1 MEKPMKTN
9 ATITSVSPTEFK
21 LAGNIDFDNVENILQ
36 QGCEI
41 LSKATA
47 QIKFNFGEIE
57 QSNSAG
63 LALLT
68 GLLRFA
74 NEHKKNILFLQ
85 LPAKVLAAAK
95 VCDLDAIL
103 PCTTTTSVN

>member
-1 MEKPMKTN
+1 MGTN
-9 ATITSVSPTEFK
+9 AMITATSATEFNVS
-21 LAGNIDFDNVENILQ
+21 GVIDFDNVEAVLRE
-36 QGCEI
+36 GCDI
-41 LSKATA
+41 LSNATA
-47 QIKFNFGEIE
+47 QIKFNFSGIE

-85 LPAKVLAAAK
+85 LPGKILAAAK
-95 VCDLDAIL
+95 VCDLDSIL